1 MTVDFKSR
9 RLHEEDQE
17 RKRERKGS
25 RRGVKSL
32 ARGSPCTRG
41 AHACIPATHGRAA
54 SRLSARGARA
64 TRVCERAAR
73 ISRLVPTRDGERRSG
88 KVLWVQG
95 GQTGKREQETKE
107 GARERA
113 SARSRALVSP
123 ARGYLG
129 RVRRTVKNLI
139 HLIPSIRLVLCPIK
153 LDAYCDNYA
162 RKSIVYRTT
171 AERA

>member
-95 GQTGKREQETKE
+95 GQTGIKRTGDE
-107 GARERA
+107 GGNARA
-113 SARSRALVSP
+113 SECEVESSGFASPGLPRASP
-123 ARGYLG
+123 ANGQEPNTPNTEY
-129 RVRRTVKNLI
+129 
-139 HLIPSIRLVLCPIK
+139 
-153 LDAYCDNYA
+153 
-162 RKSIVYRTT
+162 
-171 AERA
+171 